1 MMAVRNDAFATD
13 AHILW
18 RPLYFTGASIAV
30 RATLATC
37 LAVLLFWM
45 TRVPLAFSADATA
58 SQTQSSIK
66 TEHRLSEPG
75 ISLPY
80 EAVAGTLTLRD
91 EAGRPQF
98 SIFYTEDRVD
108 AKRGQGR
115 PIIFLWN
122 GGPGWSS
129 IWLRMGSF
137 GPVRVKPTAVG
148 STAPASLEENPY
160 TLLPYADLVFLDAP
174 ETGYSREL
182 PSARPS
188 DYAGID
194 EDARVMT
201 RAVEQ
206 YLDQNV
212 AMGTAIYLLGESYGT
227 LRAAVVARMLHDDGI
242 QVSGLILMS
251 CILGGGDLGDTRDR
265 DYQTWLPTYA
275 AIGAYYH
282 KVAGSPAGAAAR
294 AEAFAETTYAK
305 ALFAGSSLSRQ
316 DERTIAGELAD
327 LTGLSADYWF
337 DDHLRVP
344 IETFRRD
351 LMSDEL
357 GLSAHDARFAGPD
370 FAPLG
375 IRPSYDAFDVA
386 LRDKYVAA
394 MHTYFHH
401 DLNYTTTLQY
411 RLSAP
416 PVSWDNRH
424 LFPGAHEPALDDDVR
439 PDISMMLREEPNF
452 RVLALSG
459 LYDLVTPYFLTEYD
473 LNHLDAPLATMSRVQ
488 NFRLNSGHMIYADPS
503 ASKTVSSLIRQFLG
517 EGAS

>member
-1 MMAVRNDAFATD
+1 MAVRNDALASGARTFW
-13 AHILW
+13 H
-18 RPLYFTGASIAV
+18 PLYFARASIAV
-30 RATLATC
+30 RARSATC
-37 LAVLLFWM
+37 FVALLLAM

-58 SQTQSSIK
+58 FQAQSSIK
-66 TEHRLSEPG
+66 TEHRLRESG

-91 EAGRPQF
+91 EGGRSQF
-98 SIFYTEDRVD
+98 SIFYTADRVD
-108 AKRGQGR
+108 AKRGQSR
-115 PIIFLWN
+115 PLIFLWN
-122 GGPGWSS
+122 GGPGSSS

-148 STAPASLEENPY
+148 SAAPVSLEENPD

-212 AMGTAIYLLGESYGT
+212 AMGTPIYLLGESYGT
-227 LRAAVVARMLHDDGI
+227 LRAAVVARMLHEDGVRVNGI
-242 QVSGLILMS
+242 ILIS
-251 CILGGGDLGDTRDR
+251 CILGGGDLGDTRDT

-282 KVAGSPAGAAAR
+282 KVAGSPADAATR
-294 AEAFAETTYAK
+294 AEMFAETTYAK

-316 DERTIAGELAD
+316 DQRTIAGELAD
-327 LTGLSADYWF
+327 ITGLSAEYWF

-351 LMSDEL
+351 LLLNDEL
-357 GLSAHDARFAGPD
+357 GLGAHDARFAGAD
-370 FAPLG
+370 FAPLD
-375 IRPSYDAFDVA
+375 IRPSYDASDVE

-394 MHTYFHH
+394 MGTYFRH
-401 DLNYTTTLQY
+401 DLRYTTALQY
-411 RLSAP
+411 RISAP
-416 PVSWDNRH
+416 LASWDYRH
-424 LFPGAHEPALDDDVR
+424 LFPSAHEPALDDDVR
-439 PDISMMLREEPNF
+439 PDISMMLREEPDF
-452 RVLALSG
+452 RVLAFSG

-473 LNHLDAPLATMSRVQ
+473 LNHLDAPLATLKRVQ
-488 NFRLNSGHMIYADPS
+488 HFRLNSGHMIYADPS
-503 ASKTVSSLIRQFLG
+503 ASKRASSLIRVFLG
-517 EGAS
+517 EGPA